1 MTARLFRRRPPV
13 EQMLNLLHE
22 PLQRHG
28 VRQRLM
34 TYRRLRTVALGPCMR
49 VQFEDAITVRWQVH
63 EVLRVERRQGP
74 EAQAEEMALYRHL
87 LPTGGDLRA
96 TLFIELPEAGQRR
109 RELPLL
115 NEAVH
120 QLHLDVAPESSN
132 GQRVHAEANE
142 DQPDRHRDRPSAV
155 HFLRFALPLPLRQAL
170 LSGGGATL
178 GCSHPQYTWRHV
190 LKPATLKLLRRDLHG
205 RAPSTP
211 ALTPAPTAGSTE
223 DPDPSALPAFQA
235 AVLAS

>member
-63 EVLRVERRQGP
+63 EVLRAERRQGP

-96 TLFIELPEAGQRR
+96 TLFIELPESDQRR

-120 QLHLDVAPESSN
+120 LLHLDVAPESTR

-142 DQPDRHRDRPSAV
+142 DQPDRHRSRPSAV
-155 HFLRFALPLPLRQAL
+155 HFLRFALPQPLRQAL

-190 LKPATLKLLRRDLHG
+190 LQPATLKLLRRDLHG
-205 RAPSTP
+205 RASATSTP
-211 ALTPAPTAGSTE
+211 TSGTPAGTAE
-223 DPDPSALPAFQA
+223 DPEPSVPPAFQA